1 MQITKGNLR
10 KLIKEEIDRLA
21 SDEDIV
27 AGTMLAENV
36 IEQIGGLS
44 EKQRHAFL
52 TKFVSFLAEKNT

>member
-36 IEQIGGLS
+36 IEQIVGLS

-52 TKFVSFLAEKNT
+52 TKFVSFLTEKNT